1 MEAAD
6 LTRALPSDFN
16 ISSLSRVT
24 SQSLDPRKHWYILKK
39 EICGIRPVD
48 FSRNEIFKRFP
59 DDIRSVATRELLPAK
74 SAFVVE
80 FNRMPSTVIVAS
92 TFGLIAGLICQKG
105 IPPHSLINS
114 PRFLPIV
121 GLLNSVALDLDND
134 LDPDRAKGISFG
146 GKIHQSSE
154 ELSSKLAERTAKI
167 ESLEMQIKDLQSRIL
182 EFESLMET
190 SLNDSSF
197 SDLSSPCCSSTPSRS
212 CSSSCSS
219 IEDTKTCPDLGS
231 TTKKRLVL
239 KRCRE
244 VNAALEDVS
253 EKYHES
259 IASVLGN
266 TFLCGTTEERGK
278 VRDTISEVIDLVME
292 SKGTKKGLSQLLS
305 PETLARIF
313 ESMRVPDWVLLYF
326 KLQTRLPDSA
336 WQTLLNLTR
345 LGKSGVSLL
354 AH

>member
-1 MEAAD
+1 MEAAGS
-6 LTRALPSDFN
+6 TRALPSDFN

-24 SQSLDPRKHWYILKK
+24 SPSLDPRKHWYVLKK
-39 EICGIRPVD
+39 EICGVRPAD
-48 FSRNEIFKRFP
+48 FLRNEIFRRFP
-59 DDIRSVATRELLPAK
+59 DEIRSVATRELQPAK

-80 FNRMPSTVIVAS
+80 FNRMPSNVIVAS
-92 TFGLIAGLICQKG
+92 TFGLIAGLIRHKG

-114 PRFLPIV
+114 PRFRPIV

-134 LDPDRAKGISFG
+134 LDTDRAKDISFG
-146 GKIHQSSE
+146 GKIRQSSE
-154 ELSSKLAERTAKI
+154 ELSSLLAERTAKI
-167 ESLEMQIKDLQSRIL
+167 DSLEIQIKDLQARVA
-182 EFESLMET
+182 EFGSFMET
-190 SLNDSSF
+190 SVNDSSF

-219 IEDTKTCPDLGS
+219 IEDTKICPDLGS
-231 TTKKRLVL
+231 TNKKRLVL
-239 KRCRE
+239 KKCRE

-266 TFLCGTTEERGK
+266 TFLFGTSEERGK

-305 PETLARIF
+305 PETQTRIF

-345 LGKSGVSLL
+345 LGKSGVSFL